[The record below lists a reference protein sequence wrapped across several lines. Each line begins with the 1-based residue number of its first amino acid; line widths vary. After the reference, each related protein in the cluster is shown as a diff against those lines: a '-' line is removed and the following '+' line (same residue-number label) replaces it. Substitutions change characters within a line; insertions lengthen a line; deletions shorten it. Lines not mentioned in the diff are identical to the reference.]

1 MFQRQLI
8 FLEVVTSI
16 VHPVNK
22 LYSLAYKVQQTFFVP
37 ERKKKKRISEQ
48 HDTSFLLTK
57 YYSYWNVFYLVKMR
71 NLSLVSIWSLRSL
84 WSLRKKS
91 KKGSAIAAI
100 IRKPL
105 SSNRSDRIEI
115 VLSQRSLSLRSLESG
130 FHKDRYDR
138 CDRWTFFFFS
148 VIAAITAIVV
158 ITWKP
163 GFK

>member
-1 MFQRQLI
+1 MFKRQLI
-8 FLEVVTSI
+8 FSEVVSSI
-16 VHPVNK
+16 VNPVNK
-22 LYSLAYKVQQTFFVP
+22 LYSLAYEVQQTFFVP
-37 ERKKKKRISEQ
+37 AKKKTWISEQ

-100 IRKPL
+100 IRKPF
-105 SSNRSDRIEI
+105 SSNRSDLIEK

-130 FHKDRYDR
+130 FHNDH
-138 CDRWTFFFFS
+138 WTFFFS
-148 VIAAITAIVV
+148 VIAAITAIVAT
-158 ITWKP
+158 IWKS

>member
-1 MFQRQLI
+1 MSERQLI
-8 FLEVVTSI
+8 FLEVVPSI
-16 VHPVNK
+16 VNPVNK

-37 ERKKKKRISEQ
+37 AIKMWISEQ

-84 WSLRKKS
+84 RKKS
-91 KKGSAIAAI
+91 SAIATI

-105 SSNRSDRIEI
+105 SSNRSENDSWDIKSSISVVVFAAIAEKWF
-115 VLSQRSLSLRSLESG
+115 SY
-130 FHKDRYDR
+130 DRYDR
-138 CDRWTFFFFS
+138 CDRWTFFFK
-148 VIAAITAIVV
+148 AITAIVA
-158 ITWKP
+158 ITWKT